1 MASLQ
6 NDFTMHQFR
15 LFLKV
20 ADCGSFS
27 KAATSLGL
35 PQPSVSRLIARIEA
49 NTGTLLFERSSRGVI
64 LNEAG
69 DKFREHAQHIVY
81 HHDLAIS
88 EVQHN
93 SGVLH
98 GEARIA
104 TPESVANIL
113 FFPLIKQ
120 FQSLYPQARVR
131 VITSSSASI
140 PSLIENDVVDIGI
153 IANTHKAPALPLES
167 LCQENLYLIG
177 PKDAKLVKSKSVK
190 LADVASVPLILNA
203 MPGGFRS
210 LIDAAFAKLKL
221 VPEVKIEID
230 SNEPLLELIIAGEGF
245 SILPFS
251 AIAGES
257 RMRQLSAA
265 KIIDPDIQ
273 RNFMLATA
281 VNRPFPAVCREAA
294 HQIRV
299 IMQKHAKQARWIWE
313 S

>member
-1 MASLQ
+1 MTSMH

-35 PQPSVSRLIARIEA
+35 PQPSISRLVARIET
-49 NTGTLLFERSSRGVI
+49 NTGTSLFERSSRGVL
-64 LNEAG
+64 LNAAG
-69 DKFREHAQHIVY
+69 EKFREHAQHIVY

-93 SGVLH
+93 SGKLQ

-120 FQSLYPQARVR
+120 FQNFHPQARVR

-153 IANTHKAPALPLES
+153 IANTHKMPALPLEN
-167 LCQENLYLIG
+167 LCRENLYLIG
-177 PKDAKLVKSKSVK
+177 PKDAKPVKSESIT
-190 LADVASVPLILNA
+190 LADVSTLPLILNA

-210 LIDAAFAKLKL
+210 LIDAAFEKLKL
-221 VPEVKIEID
+221 EPLIKIEID

-251 AIAGES
+251 AIAGKS
-257 RMRQLSAA
+257 RLRQLSAA
-265 KIIDPDIQ
+265 KIIAPDIT

-294 HQIRV
+294 HQIRI
-299 IMQKHAKQARWIWE
+299 IMQKHASQARWIWGP
-313 S
+313 